1 MKVVSNAGPLIHLA
15 RAGHFDVLRL
25 LFRRVVI
32 PPGVHAEVVV
42 RGRGRDGAT
51 ETAAA
56 RWIVRQRPRRHEL
69 VTALGAFLGRGEAEA
84 IALAAERK
92 GTVLLI
98 DEGMGRRVAA
108 RLGIE
113 VRGTLGLLLQ
123 GHRAGAVP
131 DLERAIGRMRERG
144 SWVGDDLVAA
154 VLAASRGRSG
164 R

>member
-1 MKVVSNAGPLIHLA
+1 
-15 RAGHFDVLRL
+15 
-25 LFRRVVI
+25 
-32 PPGVHAEVVV
+32 VHAEVVV
-42 RGRGRDGAT
+42 R
-51 ETAAA
+51 
-56 RWIVRQRPRRHEL
+56 
-69 VTALGAFLGRGEAEA
+69 GRGEAEA

-98 DEGMGRRVAA
+98 DEGLGRRVAA